1 MNSYALTIFWMIGML
16 WVNKITISKIIPKLS
31 KYLRYF
37 YTTIILLYMCSNLSR
52 ILNNISGHVLLVLEY
67 TYKSKQD

>member
-37 YTTIILLYMCSNLSR
+37 YTTIILFYMCSNLS
-52 ILNNISGHVLLVLEY
+52 HF
-67 TYKSKQD
+67 K